1 MDVTPLISSD
11 KQIIQSYSETGF
23 KISGKVYN
31 SSVIVFPTRIVEWS
45 PSPLEEIK
53 QNDLD
58 IQGLRDLDVILL
70 GTGKAMSF
78 PPPAFRKAMKEEGV
92 QLEAMDTGAACR
104 TYNVLMAEG
113 RRVAAALYKIQ
124 YILMLRFKRLL

>member
-31 SSVIVFPTRIVEWS
+31 SSVIVFPTRIVEWA
-45 PSPLEEIK
+45 PSPLAEIK

-113 RRVAAALYKIQ
+113 RRVAAALYKI
-124 YILMLRFKRLL
+124 

>member
-31 SSVIVFPTRIVEWS
+31 SSVIVFPTRIVEWA
-45 PSPLEEIK
+45 PSPLAEIK

-124 YILMLRFKRLL
+124 